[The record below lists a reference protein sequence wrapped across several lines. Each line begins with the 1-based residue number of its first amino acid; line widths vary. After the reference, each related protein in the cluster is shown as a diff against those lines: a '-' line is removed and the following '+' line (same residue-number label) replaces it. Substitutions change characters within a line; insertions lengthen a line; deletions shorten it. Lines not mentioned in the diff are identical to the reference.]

1 MIRILAMLCLLA
13 APLTARAD
21 QPKADKPFIAPAG
34 WNIDVHL
41 LTMGPAEHAFTR
53 FGHTGI
59 MAVAR
64 KDGTKEYV
72 SKVYN
77 YGDADFNAFGFEWRF
92 FRGTAQFRMSTI
104 GSLNET
110 VSLYAQQ
117 NRYITFQRL
126 NLSREMNLKLIA
138 VLENDLKPENREY
151 TYHHL
156 TAGCATKARDVLDD
170 LLGGA
175 VSRTLKPQQ
184 DPISPRYYG
193 RRVFAGHLPMELFSD
208 MFMGRY
214 HDKKWTKFESAC
226 VPAMLS
232 AFLQEVMVP
241 NPDPAGTDKLV
252 PLAGPAEHMYR
263 RRGPPPTAGE
273 GRTMIHFSYLLIMLI
288 VGLGIYALLGQPQFP
303 RRAGAWLMVWALPM
317 SLCSLCMVLGATLST
332 VIEGRVNELLM
343 VYPPTDL
350 ALIGV
355 AWRWIKGRGVAGKL
369 LRNYALVR
377 LALVAISLVLHA
389 TGVFYQEP
397 RVLVVMGAIAAL
409 FLVGITRRFPQGYQ
423 EAQTL
428 SR

>member
-138 VLENDLKPENREY
+138 VLENDLKPENR
-151 TYHHL
+151 
-156 TAGCATKARDVLDD
+156 
-170 LLGGA
+170 
-175 VSRTLKPQQ
+175 
-184 DPISPRYYG
+184 
-193 RRVFAGHLPMELFSD
+193 
-208 MFMGRY
+208 
-214 HDKKWTKFESAC
+214 
-226 VPAMLS
+226 
-232 AFLQEVMVP
+232 
-241 NPDPAGTDKLV
+241 
-252 PLAGPAEHMYR
+252 
-263 RRGPPPTAGE
+263 
-273 GRTMIHFSYLLIMLI
+273 
-288 VGLGIYALLGQPQFP
+288 
-303 RRAGAWLMVWALPM
+303 
-317 SLCSLCMVLGATLST
+317 
-332 VIEGRVNELLM
+332 
-343 VYPPTDL
+343 
-350 ALIGV
+350 
-355 AWRWIKGRGVAGKL
+355 
-369 LRNYALVR
+369 
-377 LALVAISLVLHA
+377 
-389 TGVFYQEP
+389 
-397 RVLVVMGAIAAL
+397 
-409 FLVGITRRFPQGYQ
+409 
-423 EAQTL
+423 
-428 SR
+428 